1 MCFSCRVINGEEK
14 SSQKLSLNAG
24 VFCLQKRKGKKMKNA
39 NQKMQKFFPMPNS
52 IFRIGLCGGEILVY
66 AYLLY
71 CEDRRTYQCHPSYA
85 TIGEAVGMSRN
96 TVKKYVDM
104 LERKGLI
111 STQYTSILTHDGRI
125 HNGSLLYTLKPIE
138 PVEEEYFR
146 KMLEFQRARK
156 AVSDAQK
163 GAEK

>member
-1 MCFSCRVINGEEK
+1 
-14 SSQKLSLNAG
+14 
-24 VFCLQKRKGKKMKNA
+24 
-39 NQKMQKFFPMPNS
+39 
-52 IFRIGLCGGEILVY
+52 
-66 AYLLY
+66 
-71 CEDRRTYQCHPSYA
+71 
-85 TIGEAVGMSRN
+85 MSRN

-138 PVEEEYFR
+138 PVEEVYFR

>member
-1 MCFSCRVINGEEK
+1 
-14 SSQKLSLNAG
+14 
-24 VFCLQKRKGKKMKNA
+24 MKNA

-66 AYLLY
+66 VYLLY

-96 TVKKYVDM
+96 TVKKYVAM

-146 KMLEFQRARK
+146 KMLELQRARK
-156 AVSDAQK
+156 AVSDAKK
-163 GAEK
+163 GESR